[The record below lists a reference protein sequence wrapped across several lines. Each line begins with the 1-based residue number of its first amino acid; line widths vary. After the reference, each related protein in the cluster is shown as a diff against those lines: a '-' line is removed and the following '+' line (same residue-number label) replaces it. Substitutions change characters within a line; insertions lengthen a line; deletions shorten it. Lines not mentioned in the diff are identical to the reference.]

1 MVPIRHCCSVL
12 DALIMTHTDLLKI
25 SLPSVS
31 YDTAQPNLSAEL
43 TAEGNA
49 LDAAKARADAILYA
63 TLPNAGETLE
73 DWERVYGL
81 PCDCAV
87 NLNLTRDQRLKT
99 LNSKINEGGTF
110 TKDKAIALA
119 ASVGFTI
126 TITEHRAAEYSPT
139 SRYGTDVR
147 YAGRDW
153 NFVWDVNTINNTIF
167 PRKHGANYGE
177 RYQTWG
183 NDLLE
188 CTLKQKAQADT
199 LVRFI
204 YS

>member
-1 MVPIRHCCSVL
+1 
-12 DALIMTHTDLLKI
+12 MTHAALLKI
-25 SLPSVS
+25 SLAPVS
-31 YDTAQPNLSAEL
+31 YDTTQPNLAAEL

-49 LDAAKARADAILYA
+49 LDAAKTRADMLLNAI
-63 TLPNAGETLE
+63 LPNAGETLE

-87 NLNLTRDQRLKT
+87 SLNLTHDQRFKALI
-99 LNSKINEGGTF
+99 SKINEGGTF

-119 ASVGFTI
+119 ADAGFTI
-126 TITEHRAAEYSPT
+126 TIFEHRSSEYSPT
-139 SRYGTDVR
+139 GRYGSDER

-153 NFVWDVNTINNTIF
+153 NFVWDVITINNTIF
-167 PRKHGANYGE
+167 PRKYASNYGE
-177 RYQTWG
+177 RYQSWG

-204 YS
+204 YT